1 MASVSAFNDMMTQFL
16 VELQRT
22 FPQEKGIKTCITQF
36 EMLRK
41 ANPRKCVDAFM
52 GGVAPFA
59 QKISERDESF
69 ILSDLKSVDTLK
81 GLNVA
86 ANWSGASDGTKG
98 AIWQYMQTLYMLGTT
113 ISAIPADTLSQIEQI
128 AKAAASKMEEGGGEN
143 NFDQDAL
150 MKTMGSMLG
159 GMMHK

>member
-52 GGVAPFA
+52 AARRPRVAREDQRTRREFHFVRPQERRHVERLKRRCKLVGGV
-59 QKISERDESF
+59 
-69 ILSDLKSVDTLK
+69 
-81 GLNVA
+81 
-86 ANWSGASDGTKG
+86 
-98 AIWQYMQTLYMLGTT
+98 
-113 ISAIPADTLSQIEQI
+113 
-128 AKAAASKMEEGGGEN
+128 
-143 NFDQDAL
+143 
-150 MKTMGSMLG
+150 
-159 GMMHK
+159 